1 MRKTADVVVIGGGAA
16 GTSTA
21 WHLAK
26 AGAKNVVVVE
36 QKYTPFG
43 GTGRCAAQFR
53 LQFGSRENID
63 LGLMSVAQFDTLQE
77 DTGFREDIEVS
88 KHGYLLTAYEESD
101 LEKLKKNVEFQKSF
115 GIDSSILDAKQ
126 CLEVSPYLNNE
137 GIVGAS
143 YCTGEGHINP
153 MRMALAYKQA
163 AEKMGVEFNNYT
175 TVTGITVK
183 SGKVTEVVTDKGII
197 ETPCVINAAG
207 EYGKYIGR
215 MAGVTIPVEPEKH
228 QILITEPLEYV
239 GGPMIYS
246 LFKHGTYISQVK
258 HGGFLM
264 GWSDPDVKR
273 GIIDF
278 APEWKFLEIMAK
290 KAIEQ
295 VPALANVRIIRHW
308 AGQYGAAPDDTVI
321 LGPVPSVEGFICALG
336 CTKATMFA
344 PAIGTLASQA
354 ALGISTDIDIEPYKL
369 ERFEKGRLVVDPAL
383 L

>member
-26 AGAKNVVVVE
+26 LGMKNVVVVE
-36 QKYTPFG
+36 QNYTPFG

-53 LQFGSRENID
+53 LQFGSEEN
-63 LGLMSVAQFDTLQE
+63 LALAQLSVSQFDTLQE
-77 DTGFREDIEVS
+77 DTGFSEDLEIS
-88 KHGYLLTAYEESD
+88 KHGYLLTAYDED
-101 LEKLKKNVEFQKSF
+101 AIADMRKNVQLQRSK
-115 GIDSSILDAKQ
+115 GIDSYVLDPKQ
-126 CLEVSPYLNNE
+126 CQEVSPYLNTE
-137 GIVGAS
+137 GMLGGS

-163 AEKMGVEFNNYT
+163 AQKLGVEFQNYT
-175 TVTGITVK
+175 KVLDITVK
-183 SGKVTEVVTDKGII
+183 NDQVKEVVTDKGII
-197 ETPCVINAAG
+197 ATECVINAAG

-215 MAGVTIPVEPEKH
+215 MAGITIPVEPEKH
-228 QILITEPLEYV
+228 QILVTEPLEYV

-246 LFKHGTYISQVK
+246 FRHGTYISQVK

-278 APEWKFLEIMAK
+278 TPEWKFLEIIAK

-295 VPALANVRIIRHW
+295 VPALAKVRVVRAW

-321 LGPVPSVEGFICALG
+321 LGPVEQVKGFICALG

-344 PAIGTLASQA
+344 PAIGTLASEA
-354 ALGISTDIDIEPYKL
+354 AVGKKPTIPLEPYL
-369 ERFEKGRLVVDPAL
+369 LRRFATGKLVVDPAIL
-383 L
+383 

>member
-26 AGAKNVVVVE
+26 LGAKNVVVVE

-53 LQFGSRENID
+53 LQFASMEN
-63 LGLMSVAQFDTLQE
+63 LRLALLSVQQFDTLGE
-77 DTGFREDIEVS
+77 DTEFTESLEIS
-88 KHGYLLTAYEESD
+88 KHGYLITAYEED
-101 LEKLKKNVEFQKSF
+101 RLPEMRRNVEIQRSL
-115 GIDSSILDAKQ
+115 GIDSYVLDPKQ
-126 CLEVSPYLNNE
+126 CQEVSPYLNIE
-137 GIVGAS
+137 GMVGGS

-163 AEKMGVEFNNYT
+163 AQKMGVEFNNYT

-183 SGKVTEVVTDKGII
+183 NDEVKAVITDRGTI

-207 EYGKYIGR
+207 EYGKFIGR
-215 MAGVTIPVEPEKH
+215 LAGITIPVEPSKH
-228 QILITEPLEYV
+228 QILATEAFDYIKA
-239 GGPMIYS
+239 PMIYS
-246 LFKHGTYISQVK
+246 FKHSTYITQTI
-258 HGGFLM
+258 HGEFLM
-264 GWSDPDVKR
+264 GWSDPDTR
-273 GIIDF
+273 QGIIDF
-278 APEWKFLEIMAK
+278 TPEWKFLEIMAA

-295 VPALANVRIIRHW
+295 VPMLANAKVVRHW
-308 AGQYGAAPDDTVI
+308 AGQYGAAPDHTVI
-321 LGPVPSVEGFICALG
+321 VGPVDQVKGFITALG

-344 PAIGTLASQA
+344 PAIGQLASEA
-354 ALGISTDIDIEPYKL
+354 ALGLPTTLPIEDYQLYRFARGKL
-369 ERFEKGRLVVDPAL
+369 VYDPAL